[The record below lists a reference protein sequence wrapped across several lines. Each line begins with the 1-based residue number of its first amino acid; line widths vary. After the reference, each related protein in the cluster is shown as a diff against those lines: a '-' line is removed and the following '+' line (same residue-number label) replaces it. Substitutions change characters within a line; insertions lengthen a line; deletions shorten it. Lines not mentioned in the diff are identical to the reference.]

1 MTPNEEIYTL
11 KMTRADMIRLMMAC
25 HSVQFDM
32 EDEVRNDPSLEYYKT
47 SSIQMWKR
55 IAEEVE
61 KQLDAQD
68 EEKGIK

>member
-32 EDEVRNDPSLEYYKT
+32 EDEVKNDPSLEYYKR

-55 IAEEVE
+55 IADEVK
-61 KQLDAQD
+61 KQFDAQD
-68 EEKGIK
+68 EERGIK